1 MPDAIS
7 QRVPAPSLPPTS
19 RAAVL
24 RRFGEPVRIECVPV
38 PSGPEPGALI
48 VKTTACSICGTD
60 VHLSRGNLS
69 LRVDLPVILGHEMV
83 GRVVAIG
90 EGAERDSVGQ
100 RLAIGDRI
108 LWTHTACGHCFYCTV
123 ARQPTL
129 CENRRAYM
137 YENIERPPHLLGGF
151 SEYGYVLPESGRV
164 RVPDNLDDAVASL
177 CSCAFRSVMNAFDNL
192 GPIDPSEH
200 VAIQGAGP
208 LGVLA
213 AAVARVAGARTVSV
227 IGAPA
232 ARLDL
237 AKEFGA
243 THVFPI
249 EGSSHEERAAALRAL
264 TDGRGPDMVLEFTGV
279 PNAFGEGLD
288 LVRKGGRYL
297 TVGQLGAGETTF
309 SPSLI
314 VKKNIR
320 VIGSFSGDVKSYWKA
335 LQFASAH
342 IDRIPFGKMI
352 TGRYALD
359 EVNVALERM
368 HALQEIKPLI
378 VVEER
383 AQA

>member
-1 MPDAIS
+1 MTMTY
-7 QRVPAPSLPPTS
+7 APQAFDLPKTS
-19 RAAVL
+19 RAAVV
-24 RRFGEPVRIECVPV
+24 RRFGEPVKIECVQV
-38 PSGPEPGALI
+38 PDKPEPGALI

-60 VHLSRGNLS
+60 VHLARGNLS
-69 LRVDLPVILGHEMV
+69 LTVDLPIILGHEMV

-90 EGAERDSVGQ
+90 EGAQRDSVGQ
-100 RLAIGDRI
+100 TLAIGDRI
-108 LWTHTACGHCFYCTV
+108 LWTHTACGHCYFCTV

-137 YENIERPPHLLGGF
+137 YENIEKPPYLLGGF

-208 LGVLA
+208 LGILA
-213 AAVARVAGARTVSV
+213 AAVARVAGVRTVSV
-227 IGAPA
+227 IGAPE
-232 ARLDL
+232 ARLAL

-243 THVFPI
+243 THTFSI
-249 EGSSHEERAAALRAL
+249 DGTSHDQRAAALRDL
-264 TDGRGPDMVLEFTGV
+264 TGGRGPDVVMEFTGF
-279 PNAFGEGLD
+279 PDAFGQGLD
-288 LVRKGGRYL
+288 IVRKGGRYL
-297 TVGQLGAGETTF
+297 TVGQLGSGTTTF

-320 VIGSFSGDVKSYWKA
+320 VLGSFSGDVKSYWKA

-342 IDRIPFGKMI
+342 IDHIPFGKMI
-352 TGRYALD
+352 TGRYSLD
-359 EVNVALERM
+359 DVNLALERM

-378 VVEER
+378 VMEGAV
-383 AQA
+383 

>member
-1 MPDAIS
+1 MTHDDNEKYLGA
-7 QRVPAPSLPPTS
+7 VLPKFS
-19 RAAVL
+19 RAAVV
-24 RRFGEPVRIECVPV
+24 RAFGAPLEIKDVPIPTEV
-38 PSGPEPGALI
+38 EPGALI
-48 VKTTACSICGTD
+48 VKTLACSVCGTD
-60 VHLSRGNLS
+60 VHLSRGNLA
-69 LRVDLPVILGHEMV
+69 LKVDLPVILGHEMV

-90 EGAERDSVGQ
+90 HGAERDSVGQ
-100 RLAIGDRI
+100 PVRIGDRI
-108 LWTHTACGHCFYCTV
+108 LWTHTSCGSCYFCTV
-123 ARQPTL
+123 ANQPTL
-129 CENRRAYM
+129 CDNRRAYM
-137 YENIERPPHLLGGF
+137 YESSEKPPYLLGGF

-208 LGVLA
+208 LGILA

-232 ARLDL
+232 SRLQMAED
-237 AKEFGA
+237 FGA
-243 THVFPI
+243 THTFNL
-249 EGSSHEERAAALRAL
+249 ETTSHEARAAQLRAM
-264 TDGRGPDMVLEFTGV
+264 TGGRGPDMVLEFTGF
-279 PNAFGEGLD
+279 PGAFNEGLD

-297 TVGQLGAGETTF
+297 TVGQLGSGTTTF

-342 IDRIPFGKMI
+342 IDRIPFRKMI
-352 TGRYALD
+352 SGTYKLED
-359 EVNVALERM
+359 VNVALDRM
-368 HALQEIKPLI
+368 HRLEEIKPLI
-378 VVEER
+378 LME
-383 AQA
+383 

>member
-1 MPDAIS
+1 MTGT
-7 QRVPAPSLPPTS
+7 APNLAELPEFS
-19 RAAVL
+19 RAAVV
-24 RRFGEPVRIECVPV
+24 RRFGEPVKIECVPV
-38 PSGPEPGALI
+38 PRAPEPGALI
-48 VKTTACSICGTD
+48 VRTTACSICGTD

-69 LRVDLPVILGHEMV
+69 LTVDLPIILGHEMV

-90 EGAERDSVGQ
+90 AGAERDSVGQ
-100 RLAIGDRI
+100 KLAIGDRI
-108 LWTHTACGHCFYCTV
+108 LWTHTACGQCFFCTV

-137 YENIERPPHLLGGF
+137 YENIEKPPYLLGGF
-151 SEYGYVLPESGRV
+151 SEYGYVLPQSGRV

-208 LGVLA
+208 LGILA

-232 ARLDL
+232 PRLAL
-237 AKEFGA
+237 AQEFGA
-243 THVFPI
+243 THVFTI
-249 EGSSHEERAAALRAL
+249 EGTTHADRAAELRAL
-264 TDGRGPDMVLEFTGV
+264 TDGRGPDIVMEFTGH
-279 PNAFGEGLD
+279 PDAFGEGLD

-297 TVGQLGAGETTF
+297 TVGQLGGGTTTF
-309 SPSLI
+309 SPSTI

-342 IDRIPFGKMI
+342 IDTIPFGKMI
-352 TGRYALD
+352 TGRFALAD
-359 EVNVALERM
+359 VNTALERM
-368 HALQEIKPLI
+368 HRLEEIKPLI
-378 VVEER
+378 VMT
-383 AQA
+383 